1 MGQKDS
7 KSQSTHKPLI
17 ARPLDTLVFLL
28 PFIAFYELA
37 SVNLTPI
44 DWSRD
49 GDRVVAFQLLQIFF
63 ELFGATGKLL
73 PGLAVVVILLATQI
87 ASRRPWKVRVGSVAG
102 MLVESLVW
110 SAPLLLL
117 NRFTQIAAGG
127 GIVDSWSGELALGV
141 GAGIYEELVFR
152 LILISL
158 IVIVGADI
166 LRFSTGSTLVAA
178 VLISAG
184 LFSMHHHP
192 PFGSEPFDAFRFS
205 FRAMAGA
212 YLGAVFVFRGYGPA
226 AGAHIAYNV
235 LIISVAF

>member
-37 SVNLTPI
+37 SVNLTPT
-44 DWSRD
+44 DWSGD

-127 GIVDSWSGELALGV
+127 GIVDSWIGELALGV